1 MKFPNP
7 RWKAS
12 WLTAAGVA
20 DVGQAQTSERFAALM
35 EDHTAPQQAHVD
47 TGVRMQESTDEQS
60 DTVLLPMP
68 RGSPAEICV
77 RIAPG
82 DRVLGIEAP
91 ETPAIGDVMRLALE
105 GAKGPAKVEFIY
117 TSSLLLQ
124 KAEEQMKGDKLKALE
139 LKAG

>member
-1 MKFPNP
+1 MQPAEGQRVDARNHASEVVRGATLEVELAAWVPHTSRPTKP
-7 RWKAS
+7 KA
-12 WLTAAGVA
+12 TPGPP
-20 DVGQAQTSERFAALM
+20 DM
-35 EDHTAPQQAHVD
+35 
-47 TGVRMQESTDEQS
+47 
-60 DTVLLPMP
+60 LLPMP

-124 KAEEQMKGDKLKALE
+124 KAEEEANEDDDESSKKKVRIIRNTQTL
-139 LKAG
+139 